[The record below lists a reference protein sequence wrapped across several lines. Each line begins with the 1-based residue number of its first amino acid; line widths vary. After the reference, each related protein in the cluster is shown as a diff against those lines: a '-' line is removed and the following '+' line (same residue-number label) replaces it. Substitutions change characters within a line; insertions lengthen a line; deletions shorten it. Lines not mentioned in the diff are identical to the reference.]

1 MKDYE
6 SPEFEIVKFTVTDII
21 ATSDDLGL
29 EEDMGD
35 WA

>member
-21 ATSDDLGL
+21 ATSDGLGL